1 MSELNED
8 KIIFQPY
15 QKIRKYCEDLVEE
28 NLLIDEESCDVV
40 DHDHDHVHTSS
51 CGCGLKNEVLAI
63 KSSVEAIGKE
73 QTIEKMVQAYMLQK
87 KYDPRVND

>member
-1 MSELNED
+1 
-8 KIIFQPY
+8 
-15 QKIRKYCEDLVEE
+15 LVEE

-40 DHDHDHVHTSS
+40 DHDHDHVHTST
-51 CGCGLKNEVLAI
+51 CGCGLKSQVLAI